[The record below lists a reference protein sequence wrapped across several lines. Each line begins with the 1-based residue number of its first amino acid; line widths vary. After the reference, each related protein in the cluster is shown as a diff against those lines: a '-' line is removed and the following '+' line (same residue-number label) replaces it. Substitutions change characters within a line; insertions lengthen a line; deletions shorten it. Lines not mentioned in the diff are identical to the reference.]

1 MADIT
6 DVCEIMLGIAG
17 TALYPVPPAPG
28 DTAPD
33 SVAGRPAR
41 LYQGWPV
48 PAQLDSDLKGLHPET
63 KQPYKTDTA
72 GNPVPIFHVSVYP
85 AAVIAASSG
94 VGQVFEPPYVIR
106 PAVHGLSATISGQTV
121 TLAGEPTPGEYVT
134 LICDGKRIFSRV
146 GTTADLICEALAQD
160 AVQAYP
166 GTTHAGASITLP
178 GTHEILVRIGA
189 AARMGKVLHRQ
200 RQRVLVTVWAPDHV
214 TRTEAIKAIDVAL
227 KQNLRITLPDQSQA
241 ILTYESTFT
250 TDHWE
255 TVTVY
260 RRDLTFAAEFATI
273 EEFEAFEVTAFSVAA
288 DLPNMSQ
295 TPVLALPP
303 TAA

>member
-6 DVCEIMLGIAG
+6 DVCEVILGIAG
-17 TALYPVPPAPG
+17 TALYPVPPTQADG
-28 DTAPD
+28 IKD
-33 SVAGRPAR
+33 SIAGRPAR

-48 PAQLDSDLKGLHPET
+48 PAQLDADLKGIDAET
-63 KQPYKTDTA
+63 GQAFKLDQA

-85 AAVIAASSG
+85 ASVIAASAG
-94 VGQVFEPPYVIR
+94 VAQVFEKPYVVR
-106 PAVHGLSATISGQTV
+106 PAVHGISATIAGDTV
-121 TLAGEPTPGEYVT
+121 TLSGQPTPDEFVT
-134 LICDGKRIFSRV
+134 LVVDGKRIYSRL
-146 GTTADLICEALAQD
+146 GTTADLICEALAND
-160 AVQAYP
+160 AAADYP
-166 GTTHAGASITLP
+166 GASHSGASVTVP
-178 GTHEILVRIGA
+178 GSHEIIVRVGA
-189 AARMGKVLHRQ
+189 AALMGQVLHRQ

-273 EEFEAFEVTAFSVAA
+273 EEYEAHEITAFGVSAE
-288 DLPNMSQ
+288 LPNMGQ
-295 TPVLALPP
+295 TPILGLPT